1 MLSSGILSKPRRV
14 PAPLLSAV
22 VATGIS
28 VLVTLLVTTGTRTR
42 DAGAQP
48 GAQGEL
54 RAERLTIVG
63 PDGAPR
69 LQLGEATV
77 AGLTGTGLVIYD
89 QDGRTPRVAQG
100 VTTGGQSGL
109 VVFDRSGNPRLDLS
123 AGWEGRDDGSV
134 NLTGWAA
141 DGTPRFEITFDP
153 TAPGGGLN
161 LFRLRDANGQARAVL
176 VTLPDGGVALN
187 LGDQDQRLRAQL
199 RLTAG
204 GSPELRLLDDRE
216 AIIWQAP

>member
-1 MLSSGILSKPRRV
+1 MPLQHETNPRAWHASALVLSPRARGARAGTARGTPKHHGRRFVMLPSGILSKPRRV

-22 VATGIS
+22 VATGIT

-109 VVFDRSGNPRLDLS
+109 VV
-123 AGWEGRDDGSV
+123 
-134 NLTGWAA
+134 
-141 DGTPRFEITFDP
+141 
-153 TAPGGGLN
+153 
-161 LFRLRDANGQARAVL
+161 
-176 VTLPDGGVALN
+176 
-187 LGDQDQRLRAQL
+187 
-199 RLTAG
+199 
-204 GSPELRLLDDRE
+204 
-216 AIIWQAP
+216 